1 MADGGRRVAIT
12 GASGY
17 VGFRL
22 VERLAEDDGVEL
34 VLATDVRPPAEPHFL
49 EGLGTGSSPS
59 TSLRTGLPQRTG
71 EGVRDYGA
79 KVAYRRYDV
88 TEPAGALFADHGI
101 DSVVHLAYVL
111 EPRRDRDAVRRVN
124 LGGAENVLDACDR
137 APVSYFLY
145 LSSTSVY
152 GAHPDNPDELT
163 EESPPRP
170 VRGFQYSEEKLE
182 SERLIEEYGR
192 EHPDCGI
199 AILRGCPVLGPDADN
214 YIARSFLSPVFVGF
228 MGEDPP
234 MQFMHED
241 DLVEIMARCVL
252 ERVTGLYN
260 AAGRGAVRWSR
271 MAQSLGRPRVCL
283 PAPLLMG
290 VTWAS
295 WTLGLQSKSPAPG
308 LSYARYRWV
317 ASPERLRDR
326 LGYTRERTSEETWE
340 EFARNRGSAGRGPAR
355 SRGNV
360 LSRG

>member
-1 MADGGRRVAIT
+1 MADGVRRIAVT

-34 VLATDVRPPAEPHFL
+34 VLATDVQPFPKR
-49 EGLGTGSSPS
+49 
-59 TSLRTGLPQRTG
+59 
-71 EGVRDYGA
+71 YGP
-79 KVAYRRYDV
+79 KVVFQRYDV
-88 TEPAGALFADHGI
+88 TEPAGTLFADHEI

-111 EPRRDRDAVRRVN
+111 EPRRDRDSVSKVN
-124 LGGAENVLDACDR
+124 LGGAKNVLEACDR
-137 APVSYFLY
+137 AGVSHLLY

-152 GAHPDNPDELT
+152 GAHPDNPSELT
-163 EESPPRP
+163 EDSPPRP
-170 VRGFQYSEEKLE
+170 VKGFQYSEEKLE
-182 SERLIEEYGR
+182 SEKLIEEYGR

-199 AILRGCPVLGPDADN
+199 GILRGCPVLGPDADN
-214 YIARSFLSPVFVGF
+214 YIARSFLSPVFLGF
-228 MGEDPP
+228 IGEDPP

-271 MAQSLGRPRVCL
+271 MAESLGRPRVCL
-283 PAPLLMG
+283 PAPLLTG

-295 WTLGLQSKSPAPG
+295 WTLGIQSQAPPPG
-308 LSYARYRWV
+308 LNYARYRWI

-326 LGYTRERTSEETWE
+326 LGYTKERTSEETWE

-360 LSRG
+360 LTRG